1 MKHTV
6 EKISESH
13 VKVTVDVDPN
23 LWKEGQEKSFNKL
36 SAKVSVP
43 GFRPG
48 KAPKEMLRERVAPN
62 DIFDDA
68 IQNLL
73 TPVFAEVLQEEKLQ
87 PYFRPNVSVTKV
99 SSDELQIVFEIILV
113 PSVKLGEYKG
123 LSEKKEAPAVTDA
136 EIDEAIKKLL
146 EGNATL
152 VLVDREAKLGDTVT
166 LDFEGFLADEKG
178 ELKPFDGGK
187 ADNYTLELGS
197 HSFVPGFEEALVGLK
212 VNEPKDIKVKFP
224 ENYVAELAGKEATF
238 KVLIHEIKEKKIPE
252 LNEESIKALKIEGVS
267 TLDQLKDHEKKDL
280 LEGKV
285 RESENKYYQAIVN
298 KIIANAKVTID
309 PEVIKAGSAQLEDNL
324 KKRLEQQGLTMEQY
338 LQITGEKEDGLKAKF
353 AEQAEN
359 EIKEFAV
366 LSEIAVAEKITV
378 TDADVEAEIAKMAEQ
393 YKLKVEEVK
402 GYLEKNMDG
411 FRNNLQDKK
420 IHDFII
426 SVSK

>member
-13 VKVTVDVDPN
+13 VKVTVDVDAD
-23 LWKEGQEKSFNKL
+23 LWKAGQEKSFNKL
-36 SAKVSVP
+36 SAKVNVP

-48 KAPKEMLRERVAPN
+48 KAPKEMLRERVPQN

-68 IQNLL
+68 IQNIL
-73 TPVFAEVLQEEKLQ
+73 TPVFAQVLQEEKLQ

-99 SSDELQIVFEIILV
+99 SPDELEVVFEIILV
-113 PSVKLGEYKG
+113 PSVKLGDYKG
-123 LSEKKEAPAVTDA
+123 LSEKKEAPAVTDEEVSA
-136 EIDEAIKKLL
+136 AIKKLL
-146 EGNATL
+146 EGSATL
-152 VLVDREAKLGDTVT
+152 VLVDREAKLGDTLT
-166 LDFEGFLADEKG
+166 LDFEGFLPDEKG
-178 ELKPFDGGK
+178 AMKPFDGGK

-197 HSFVPGFEEALVGLK
+197 HSFVPGFEESLVGIK
-212 VNEPKDIKVKFP
+212 VNEPKEIKVKFP
-224 ENYVAELAGKEATF
+224 ENYVKELAAKEATF
-238 KVLIHEIKEKKIPE
+238 KVLVHEIKEKKVPE
-252 LNEESIKALKIEGVS
+252 LTEEAVKELKITDVA
-267 TLDQLKDHEKKDL
+267 TIDQLKEYEKKTL
-280 LEGKV
+280 LEQKV
-285 RESENKYYQAIVN
+285 RESENKYYQSIVN

-309 PEVIKAGSAQLEDNL
+309 PEVIKAGEAQLEENL
-324 KKRLEQQGLTMEQY
+324 KKRLEQQGLSMDQY

-353 AEQAEN
+353 SEQAAN

-366 LSEIAVAEKITV
+366 LSEIAVAEKIVV
-378 TDADVEAEIAKMAEQ
+378 TDKDIDEEIARMAEQ

-402 GYLEKNMDG
+402 GYLAQNMDG